1 MTRIRQALIT
11 DLDKIYK
18 LEQECFISPW
28 TMELLLLDIFGSEF
42 NVYYVIEDED
52 GVFGY
57 IGLNTIL
64 DEAHIRKLCIAEEK
78 RREGHATA
86 LLQFAEKKMAENG
99 MYALTLEVREH
110 NQPAIRLYE
119 SFGFTPEGIRKDYY
133 GNGEGA
139 VIMWKRDIQ
148 CRKS

>member
-1 MTRIRQALIT
+1 MTRIRQALIS

-86 LLQFAEKKMAENG
+86 LLQFAEKRWQKTGCM
-99 MYALTLEVREH
+99 L
-110 NQPAIRLYE
+110 
-119 SFGFTPEGIRKDYY
+119 
-133 GNGEGA
+133 
-139 VIMWKRDIQ
+139 
-148 CRKS
+148 

>member
-78 RREGHATA
+78 RRKGHATA
-86 LLQFAEKKMAENG
+86 LLQFAEKRWQKTGCM
-99 MYALTLEVREH
+99 L
-110 NQPAIRLYE
+110 
-119 SFGFTPEGIRKDYY
+119 
-133 GNGEGA
+133 
-139 VIMWKRDIQ
+139 
-148 CRKS
+148 